1 MNRPQP
7 TQANNAELCQ
17 AQSLRPRRPARLVA
31 RPSRRLVRAEGAD
44 PLSSAFS
51 PFNRAPAANARVAQA
66 PIRAAHGQDQANAAR
81 ANRPRPFSGSVGLGR
96 GLKQKSAPGLGE
108 AEFGRA
114 RATADRRE
122 AKHGGLVELVRR
134 APSGNAGRSGF
145 RSPKEK
151 APRADFNATRRFIF
165 APLTIATAWRAAP
178 KTQSTCPTTAI
189 VPNKG
194 RHLSNG
200 FADKGKSRSPICL
213 RPMPIMI
220 AAFKA
225 RRRAPP
231 HPPHSR
237 RAPAQQ
243 TGSIQTEWPTARRN
257 ALRSHRI
264 VAINHKL

>member
-7 TQANNAELCQ
+7 TQANSAALCQ
-17 AQSLRPRRPARLVA
+17 AQSLRPGLPARLGA
-31 RPSRRLVRAEGAD
+31 RSGRRLARALGAE
-44 PLSSAFS
+44 PRSSASS
-51 PFNRAPAANARVAQA
+51 PFNRAPGANARIPQA
-66 PIRAAHGQDQANAAR
+66 PFARPMGKIKPTRRAPIGHALFRAR
-81 ANRPRPFSGSVGLGR
+81 SGS
-96 GLKQKSAPGLGE
+96 SASSSKKTL
-108 AEFGRA
+108 RA
-114 RATADRRE
+114 RAKPNLAALERRPIGARPNMEAWLNWFGARQAETRADQNF
-122 AKHGGLVELVRR
+122 VR
-134 APSGNAGRSGF
+134 
-145 RSPKEK
+145 PKK
-151 APRADFNATRRFIF
+151 APRTDFNATRRFIF

-178 KTQSTCPTTAI
+178 KTQSACPTTAI

-200 FADKGKSRSPICL
+200 FADKSKFRSPICL

-243 TGSIQTEWPTARRN
+243 TGSIQTEWPTARRD

>member
-17 AQSLRPRRPARLVA
+17 TQSLRPRRPARLVA

-51 PFNRAPAANARVAQA
+51 PFNRAPAANTRSAQA
-66 PIRAAHGQDQANAAR
+66 PFARRMGQDQANAAR
-81 ANRPRPFSGSVGLGR
+81 ANRPRLFRAQVGL
-96 GLKQKSAPGLGE
+96 GLKQKSTPGLGE

-114 RATADRRE
+114 RVTADRRE
-122 AKHGGLVELVRR
+122 AKHRGQVELARR
-134 APSGNAGRSGF
+134 EPSGNAGRSEF

-178 KTQSTCPTTAI
+178 KNQTACPTTAI

-200 FADKGKSRSPICL
+200 FADKGKFRSPICL
-213 RPMPIMI
+213 RP
-220 AAFKA
+220 
-225 RRRAPP
+225 
-231 HPPHSR
+231 
-237 RAPAQQ
+237 
-243 TGSIQTEWPTARRN
+243 
-257 ALRSHRI
+257 
-264 VAINHKL
+264 